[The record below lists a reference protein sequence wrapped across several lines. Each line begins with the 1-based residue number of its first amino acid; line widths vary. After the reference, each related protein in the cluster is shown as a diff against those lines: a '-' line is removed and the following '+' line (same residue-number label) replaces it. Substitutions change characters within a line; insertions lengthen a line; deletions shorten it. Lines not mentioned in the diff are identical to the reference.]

1 LPAEL
6 RDAVKRIRIF
16 GPRDLAQQ
24 LADELTLRFEAMG
37 FTIEVVSAY
46 APNEFGVPLPV
57 EASLSPAFSLAAR
70 RLVEQAP
77 TFEFLPPKPTIL
89 QQISAKY
96 SSGRLRTVGTAVAGV
111 VLIVVGLFL
120 FQQWQLMRLRSQWA
134 KMEANVKELDN
145 LQGKIRQY
153 RPWFDDSFRSLSILR
168 QLTKT
173 FPEDGVVSAKTV
185 EIRDGNVVTC
195 TGNARDNAALLRTLS
210 NLRTNDGV
218 TDLKVE
224 TIRGAAPMQFSFDFR
239 WNKGGGYEN

>member
-1 LPAEL
+1 
-6 RDAVKRIRIF
+6 
-16 GPRDLAQQ
+16 
-24 LADELTLRFEAMG
+24 MG

-77 TFEFLPPKPTIL
+77 TFEFLPPKPTLL

-134 KMEANVKELDN
+134 KMEANVKELEN
-145 LQGKIRQY
+145 LQNQIRQY

-173 FPEDGVVSAKTV
+173 FPEDGVIWAKTV

-195 TGNARDNAALLRTLS
+195 SGSARDNAAWLRTFS
-210 NLRTNDGV
+210 QLRTNEGV
-218 TDLKVE
+218 SDLKLLSS
-224 TIRGAAPMQFSFDFR
+224 RGNLPTQFSFEFH
-239 WNKGGGYEN
+239 WNKGGGL